1 MKGPTVAKSHL
12 ERRYTLL
19 EKLAELTPKMRHAQR
34 QYSKTRNK
42 ADMFE
47 AVDLESKVDRV
58 IDELDVNRGYLR
70 AELPG
75 QASLFD

>member
-1 MKGPTVAKSHL
+1 MAKTHL
-12 ERRYTLL
+12 ERRYALL

-34 QYSKTRNK
+34 QYFKNRDRSWMN
-42 ADMFE
+42 E

-58 IDELDVNRGYLR
+58 GEELAVNKGYLR

-75 QASLFD
+75 QAPLFD